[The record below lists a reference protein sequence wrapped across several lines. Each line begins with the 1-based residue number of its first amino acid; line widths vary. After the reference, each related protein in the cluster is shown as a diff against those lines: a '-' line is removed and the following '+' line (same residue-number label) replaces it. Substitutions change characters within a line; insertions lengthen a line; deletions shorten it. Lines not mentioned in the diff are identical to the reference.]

1 MSVSVSTNRSTSV
14 GVSIS
19 NTIDTIT
26 GLKAGT
32 YTLQTLLQ
40 NLVNQSH
47 KHSKINISASDTD
60 GNCDCCG
67 SDS

>member
-1 MSVSVSTNRSTSV
+1 MGVSVSTNSSTRV

-47 KHSKINISASDTD
+47 KHSKIYIRASDS
-60 GNCDCCG
+60 NCDCNCCG
-67 SDS
+67 TDA